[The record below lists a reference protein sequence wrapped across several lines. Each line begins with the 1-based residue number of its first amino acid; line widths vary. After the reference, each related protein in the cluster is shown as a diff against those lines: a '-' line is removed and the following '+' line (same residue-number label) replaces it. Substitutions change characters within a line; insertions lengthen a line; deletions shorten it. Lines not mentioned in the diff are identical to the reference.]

1 MSEMCLISS
10 AWMLRGLEIPQY
22 SFVGKNGNNFK
33 SFPLPFSGF
42 VAQGQQ
48 RQGVLALLLQR
59 RLLLLVEGD
68 GEETYRVTNL
78 LAGLD

>member
-1 MSEMCLISS
+1 M
-10 AWMLRGLEIPQY
+10 PQY
-22 SFVGKNGNNFK
+22 SFVGKNANDFK

-59 RLLLLVEGD
+59 RLLLLVG
-68 GEETYRVTNL
+68 GEPE
-78 LAGLD
+78 

>member
-1 MSEMCLISS
+1 M
-10 AWMLRGLEIPQY
+10 PQY

-59 RLLLLVEGD
+59 RLLLLVEG
-68 GEETYRVTNL
+68 GGGGPE
-78 LAGLD
+78 